1 VELIPTAISAGYA
14 AGLNAYGT
22 VVMLNLLG
30 RAGFGEVP
38 DGLTT
43 DPVLIAAGVMY
54 AIEFVTDK
62 VPYLDS
68 VWDVFHTAIRPAI
81 GGVIGVEFADLD
93 QVTGAETV
101 AAGGAGGGTALV
113 SHGLKAGLRL
123 GINTSP
129 EPASNIIAS
138 LIEDGIAAGVV
149 ALVLKEPLIA
159 LAIVIVLLAIGV
171 SMVIFLRKRIRRA
184 LERRR
189 ERKRGPPSDRKAAPS
204 RSEGRSPWRLI
215 RGGR

>member
-1 VELIPTAISAGYA
+1 MELLPTAVSAGYA

-22 VVMLNLLG
+22 VLLLALLG

-38 DGLTT
+38 DELTT
-43 DPVLIAAGVMY
+43 NSVIAAAGVMY

-68 VWDVFHTAIRPAI
+68 AWDLLHTAIRPAI
-81 GGVIGVEFADLD
+81 GGVIGVEFADLN

-101 AAGGAGGGTALV
+101 VAGGLGGSTALV

-123 GINTSP
+123 GINASP
-129 EPASNIIAS
+129 EPFSNIFAS
-138 LIEDGIAAGVV
+138 LLEDAIAAGVI
-149 ALVLKEPLIA
+149 ALTLKEPLIA
-159 LAIVIVLLAIGV
+159 LAVVIVLLAIGIGLV
-171 SMVIFLRKRIRRA
+171 LFLRKRIRLA

-189 ERKRGPPSDRKAAPS
+189 ERRRAPPP
-204 RSEGRSPWRLI
+204 EPPP
-215 RGGR
+215 

>member
-1 VELIPTAISAGYA
+1 MELVPTAISAGYA

-22 VVMLNLLG
+22 VVLLNLLG

-38 DGLTT
+38 DSLTS
-43 DPVLIAAGVMY
+43 DSILIVAAVMY

-81 GGVIGVEFADLD
+81 GSLIGVEFADLD
-93 QVTGAETV
+93 KVTTPETV
-101 AAGGAGGGTALV
+101 VAGGAGGTTALL

-129 EPASNIIAS
+129 EPASNIITS
-138 LIEDGIAAGVV
+138 LIEDGIAAGVI
-149 ALVLKEPLIA
+149 ALTLKEPLIA
-159 LAIVIVLLAIGV
+159 LAIVIVLLGIGIAA
-171 SMVIFLRKRIRRA
+171 VIWLRKRIRIA
-184 LERRR
+184 LEKAR
-189 ERKRGPPSDRKAAPS
+189 EQRAARAGPLVEEEPEKPPGPP
-204 RSEGRSPWRLI
+204 
-215 RGGR
+215 

>member
-1 VELIPTAISAGYA
+1 MELIPTAISAGYA

-22 VVMLNLLG
+22 VVLLALLG

-38 DGLTT
+38 EALTSDGVIL
-43 DPVLIAAGVMY
+43 AAAVMY

-68 VWDVFHTAIRPAI
+68 VWDFFHTAVRPAI
-81 GGVIGVEFADLD
+81 GGVIGVEFAELD

-101 AAGGAGGGTALV
+101 AAGGVGGTTALV

-129 EPASNIIAS
+129 EPASNIVAS
-138 LIEDGIAAGVV
+138 LLEDGIVAVV
-149 ALVLKEPLIA
+149 IALTLKEPLIA
-159 LAIVIVLLAIGV
+159 LAVVIVLLAIGIGLV
-171 SMVIFLRKRIRRA
+171 LFLRKRIKRA

-189 ERKRGPPSDRKAAPS
+189 ERRRGPPPPA
-204 RSEGRSPWRLI
+204 L
-215 RGGR
+215 